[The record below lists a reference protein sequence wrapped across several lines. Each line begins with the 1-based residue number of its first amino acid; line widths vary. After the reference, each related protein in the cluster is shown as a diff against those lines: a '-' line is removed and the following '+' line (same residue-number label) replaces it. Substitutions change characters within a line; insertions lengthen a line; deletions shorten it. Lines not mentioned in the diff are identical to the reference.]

1 MSIQSFLFLFIL
13 SLPLHLFAQKQPVI
27 VKNGVPQFSIILS
40 AKPADVEEKAALLLQ
55 SAIQKMSGSKL
66 EIVKADQPNIQHA
79 IYIMPS
85 KFPQQLNTHFTAEF
99 ESKRLQLLEDAFLIS
114 SQEDN
119 ILILSGGKKGA
130 IYGVVHLLEKYL
142 GCRMY
147 APNVELIPKKTTIT
161 LPVLCELDKPVNT
174 IRIVNG
180 DLTQKHEDYRN
191 WNRLNDH
198 NEEFAKG
205 YYVHTFNR
213 LVPWE
218 TYFEKH
224 PEYFALMGNK
234 RIIDQLC
241 LTNPDVFELTINK
254 LKEEMAIQP
263 DRKLWSVSQGDNF
276 SYCQCNQCAKI
287 IAEEGSA
294 AGPIVHFVNRVAA
307 QFPEKM
313 ISTLAY
319 QYSRKAPKK
328 IKPADNVQIML
339 CTIELNRSRA
349 IENDSLSVSFLK
361 DITDWGKISKNIY
374 LWDYTVNFS
383 HHISP
388 FPNLHTLQKNI
399 QFFTKN
405 KVNAHFQ
412 QTNASLGH
420 EFSEL
425 KAYLIARLLWNPSIN
440 VDSVMTDF
448 LNGYYGPAG
457 VYIQQYITQLTKEI
471 QKTGEWLDI
480 YGHPVAHAKTF
491 LSHENVMQY
500 NQYFDAAEK
509 AVNKDALLLQRVKL
523 CRLPIQ
529 YAMMEIGKSDMFG
542 SRGFYNENK
551 EKFILKPVMQQMIE
565 DFYTVSKLSE
575 VKNVNEA
582 GLTPLAYYQ
591 ATKRFI
597 DVQVEGNY
605 AFRKK
610 ANATP
615 MPSIKYSQAD
625 LSVLTNGVQG
635 ANDFKAHWLGWEAQ
649 DFELV
654 LDLQIAKPYQ
664 SIQVSSL
671 YDPKSWI
678 LHPQSVTC
686 LVSEDGISYR
696 LIETQTIEGEQRK
709 ENLTHHFLFDKSL
722 GSFRYVKLDIKGTQ
736 KLFNWHPSAGG
747 GSWVFIDEIV
757 VR

>member
-1 MSIQSFLFLFIL
+1 MNIKPSVFLFFLI
-13 SLPLHLFAQKQPVI
+13 LPLQFFAQQQPVI
-27 VKNGVPQFSIILS
+27 VKNGVPQFKIVLS
-40 AKPADVEEKAALLLQ
+40 ANPTDAEEKAAIIFQ
-55 SAIQKMSGSKL
+55 SAIQKMAGCRMDILKTD
-66 EIVKADQPNIQHA
+66 EPNIQRA
-79 IYIMPS
+79 IYIMPT
-85 KFPQQLNTHFTAEF
+85 KVPAYLNPHFTPEFETKKQQLI
-99 ESKRLQLLEDAFLIS
+99 KDAYLIS
-114 SQEDN
+114 SQKDN
-119 ILILSGGKKGA
+119 LLILSGGNKGTIYA
-130 IYGVVHLLEKYL
+130 IVQILEKYL

-147 APNVELIPKKTTIT
+147 APNVELMPKKSTIS
-161 LPVLCELDKPVNT
+161 LPVFCALDQPVNA

-180 DLTQKHEDYRN
+180 DLTQQHETYRN
-191 WNRLNDH
+191 WHRLNDH

-205 YYVHTFNR
+205 YFVHTFNR

-218 TYFEKH
+218 THFEQH
-224 PEYFALMGNK
+224 PDYFALMGGK

-241 LTNPDVFELTINK
+241 LTNPAVFDLTVK
-254 LKEEMAIQP
+254 ALMAEMVKQP
-263 DRKLWSVSQGDNF
+263 ERKLWSVSQGDNF

-287 IAEEGSA
+287 IADEGSA
-294 AGPIVHFVNRVAA
+294 AGPIIHFVNKVAA
-307 QFPEKM
+307 QFPDKM

-319 QYSRKAPKK
+319 QYSRKAPKH

-361 DITDWGKISKNIY
+361 DITDWGRISQNIF

-405 KVNAHFQ
+405 RVNAHFQ

-425 KAYLIARLLWNPSIN
+425 KAYLISRLLWNPSVN
-440 VDSVMTDF
+440 ADSVMTDF
-448 LNGYYGPAG
+448 LNGYYGAAG
-457 VYIQQYITQLTKEI
+457 VHIKKYINHLTTEI

-491 LSHENVMQY
+491 LSSENMARY

-509 AVNKDALLLQRVKL
+509 AVKKSPLFLQRVKL

-529 YAMMEIGKSDMFG
+529 YAIMEIGKSEMFG
-542 SRGFYNENK
+542 ARGFYNEENA
-551 EKFILKPVMQQMIE
+551 KFILKPNMKQVV
-565 DFYTVSKLSE
+565 DNFYTVSKISE

-582 GLTPLAYYQ
+582 GLTPLEYYQ

-597 DVQVEGNY
+597 DVQVEGNF
-605 AFRKK
+605 AFRKNVT
-610 ANATP
+610 AVPASSP
-615 MPSIKYSQAD
+615 KYSNAD

-635 ANDFKAHWLGWEAQ
+635 ASDYKAHWLGWEAK
-649 DFELV
+649 DVELV
-654 LDLQIAKPYQ
+654 LDLQTVQSYQ
-664 SIQVSSL
+664 SIQISSL

-678 LHPQSVTC
+678 LHPKSVSC
-686 LVSEDGISYR
+686 LVSEDGINYR
-696 LIETQTIEGEQRK
+696 LINTLIIEGEQRK
-709 ENLTHHFLFDKSL
+709 ETVTHNFVFNQQL
-722 GSFRYVKLDIKGTQ
+722 GKFRYVKFDIKGTK

>member
-1 MSIQSFLFLFIL
+1 MAIKQYVFLIFLSI
-13 SLPLHLFAQKQPVI
+13 PLQFFAQKQPII
-27 VKNGVPQFSIILS
+27 VKNGQPLFKIVLS
-40 AKPADVEEKAALLLQ
+40 ANPTDVEEKAALLLQ
-55 SAIQKMSGSKL
+55 STVQKMAGCQM
-66 EIVKADQPNIQHA
+66 EIIKTDEPSVQRA

-85 KFPQQLNTHFTAEF
+85 KFSASLNQHFTPSFETKRQQLI
-99 ESKRLQLLEDAFLIS
+99 KDAYLIS
-114 SQEDN
+114 SQPDN
-119 ILILSGGKKGA
+119 LLIISGGNKGA
-130 IYGVVHLLEKYL
+130 IYAIVQLLEKYL

-147 APNVELIPKKTTIT
+147 MPNEIVTPQKSTII
-161 LPVLCELDKPVNT
+161 LPVFCELDKPVNS

-180 DLTQKHEDYRN
+180 ALTQQHEMYRN
-191 WNRLNDH
+191 WHRLNDH

-205 YYVHTFNR
+205 YFVHTFNR

-218 TYFEKH
+218 THFEQH
-224 PEYFALMGNK
+224 PEYFALMGGK

-241 LTNPDVFELTINK
+241 LTNPAVFDLTVNV
-254 LKEEMAIQP
+254 LKAEMAKQP

-287 IAEEGSA
+287 IEAESA
-294 AGPIVHFVNRVAA
+294 ASGPIIHFVNRVAA
-307 QFPEKM
+307 QFPDKM

-361 DITDWGKISKNIY
+361 DITDWGRISQNIF

-405 KVNAHFQ
+405 SVNAHFQ
-412 QTNASLGH
+412 QTNASIGH

-425 KAYLIARLLWNPSIN
+425 KAYLIARLLWNPSVN

-457 VYIQQYITQLTKEI
+457 VYIQEYITQLTKEI

-491 LSHENVMQY
+491 LSVENVAQY
-500 NQYFDAAEK
+500 NQFFDAAEK

-551 EKFILKPVMQQMIE
+551 EKFILKPAMQQMIE
-565 DFYTVSKLSE
+565 DFYTVSKQSE

-582 GLTPLAYYQ
+582 GLTPLEYYQ

-597 DVQVEGNY
+597 DVQVEGNA

-625 LSVLTNGVQG
+625 LSILTNGVQG
-635 ANDFKAHWLGWEAQ
+635 ASDFKAHWLGWEAQ

-654 LDLQIAKPYQ
+654 LDLQTAKPYQ

-678 LHPQSVTC
+678 MHPKSVTC

-696 LIETQTIEGEQRK
+696 LIETQTIDGEQRN
-709 ENLTHHFLFDKSL
+709 ENLTHNFLFNKSL
-722 GSFRYVKLDIKGTQ
+722 GSFRYVKFDIKGTQ

-747 GSWVFIDEIV
+747 GSWVFLDEIV

>member
-1 MSIQSFLFLFIL
+1 MSIQLFLFLSVL
-13 SLPLHLFAQKQPVI
+13 NLPLQLFAQKQPTI
-27 VKNGVPQFSIILS
+27 VKDGAPQFSIVLS
-40 AKPADVEEKAALLLQ
+40 VKPADVEEKAALLLQ

-85 KFPQQLNTHFTAEF
+85 KLPQQLNTHFTAEF

-130 IYGVVHLLEKYL
+130 IYGVVHMLEKYL

-205 YYVHTFNR
+205 FYVHTFNR

-565 DFYTVSKLSE
+565 DFYTVSKHSE

-649 DFELV
+649 NFELV
-654 LDLQIAKPYQ
+654 LDLQTAKPYQ

-678 LHPQSVTC
+678 MHPKSVTC

-696 LIETQTIEGEQRK
+696 LIETQTIDGEQRK
-709 ENLTHHFLFDKSL
+709 ENLTHHFLFNKTL

>member
-1 MSIQSFLFLFIL
+1 MNIKQYPFLFFL
-13 SLPLHLFAQKQPVI
+13 SLPLHFFAQQQPLI
-27 VKNGVPQFSIILS
+27 VKNSVPQFKIVLS
-40 AKPADVEEKAALLLQ
+40 ANPTDAEEKAAIIFQ
-55 SAIQKMSGSKL
+55 SAIQKMAGCQMDILKTDES
-66 EIVKADQPNIQHA
+66 NIQRA

-85 KFPQQLNTHFTAEF
+85 KFPSFLNQHFTPEFEIKKQQLI
-99 ESKRLQLLEDAFLIS
+99 KDAYLIS
-114 SQEDN
+114 SQKDN
-119 ILILSGGKKGA
+119 LLILSGGNKGA
-130 IYGVVHLLEKYL
+130 IYAIVQILEKYL

-147 APNVELIPKKTTIT
+147 APNVELMPKKTTIS
-161 LPVLCELDKPVNT
+161 LPVFCAMDKPVNG

-180 DLTQKHEDYRN
+180 DLTQQHETYRN
-191 WNRLNDH
+191 WQRLNDH

-205 YYVHTFNR
+205 YYVHTFNH

-224 PEYFALMGNK
+224 PEYFALMGGK

-241 LTNPDVFELTINK
+241 LTNPDVFDLTINK
-254 LKEEMAIQP
+254 LKEEMAKQP

-319 QYSRKAPKK
+319 QYSRKAPKT

-405 KVNAHFQ
+405 QVNAHFQ

-457 VYIQQYITQLTKEI
+457 VYIQEYITQLTQEI

-491 LSHENVMQY
+491 LSVDNVAQY

-509 AVNKDALLLQRVKL
+509 SVNKDALLLQRVKL

-542 SRGFYNENK
+542 ARGFYNEENI
-551 EKFILKPVMQQMIE
+551 KFILKPNMQQVVE
-565 DFYTVSKLSE
+565 DFYTVSKISE

-582 GLTPLAYYQ
+582 GLTPLEYYQ

-597 DVQVEGNY
+597 DVQVEGNF

-610 ANATP
+610 VTAVPASSP
-615 MPSIKYSQAD
+615 KYSNAD

-635 ANDFKAHWLGWEAQ
+635 ASDFKAHWLGWEAK
-649 DFELV
+649 DVELI
-654 LDLQIAKPYQ
+654 LDLQTAKSYQ
-664 SIQVSSL
+664 SIQISSL
-671 YDPKSWI
+671 YDSKSWI
-678 LHPQSVTC
+678 LHPKSVSC
-686 LVSEDGISYR
+686 LVSEDGINYR
-696 LIETQTIEGEQRK
+696 LLNTLSIEGEQRK
-709 ENLTHHFLFDKSL
+709 ETVTHNFVFNQQL
-722 GSFRYVKLDIKGTQ
+722 GNFRYVKFDIKGTK

>member
-1 MSIQSFLFLFIL
+1 MVIKQYVFLFLL
-13 SLPLHLFAQKQPVI
+13 SLPLQFFAQNQSVI
-27 VKNGVPQFSIILS
+27 IKNGLPQFKIVLS
-40 AKPADVEEKAALLLQ
+40 TKYTDAEETAALLLQ
-55 SAIQKMSGSKL
+55 STLQKMGGGQMDILKT
-66 EIVKADQPNIQHA
+66 DDPNVQRA
-79 IYIMPS
+79 VYIMPLKLS
-85 KFPQQLNTHFTAEF
+85 ANLNQHVTAEF
-99 ESKRLQLLEDAFLIS
+99 ESKRQQLIKDAYLIS
-114 SQEDN
+114 SRPDN
-119 ILILSGGKKGA
+119 VLILSGGNKGA
-130 IYGVVHLLEKYL
+130 IYAIVQILEKYL

-147 APNVELIPKKTTIT
+147 VPNETVIPKKSTIV
-161 LPVLCELDKPVNT
+161 LPIFCELDIPVNG

-180 DLTQKHEDYRN
+180 ALTQQHETYRN
-191 WNRLNDH
+191 WHRLNDH

-205 YYVHTFNR
+205 YFVHTFNR

-218 TYFEKH
+218 THFEQH
-224 PEYFALMGNK
+224 PDYFALMGGK

-241 LTNPDVFELTINK
+241 LTNPAVFDLTVK
-254 LKEEMAIQP
+254 ALKAEMAKQP
-263 DRKLWSVSQGDNF
+263 ERKLWSVSQGDNF
-276 SYCQCNQCAKI
+276 SYCQCNECAKI
-287 IAEEGSA
+287 ITDEGA
-294 AGPIVHFVNRVAA
+294 ASGPIIHFVNKVAA
-307 QFPEKM
+307 EFPDKM

-328 IKPADNVQIML
+328 VKPASNVQIML

-361 DITDWGKISKNIY
+361 DITDWGKISQNIF

-405 KVNAHFQ
+405 SVNAHFQ

-425 KAYLIARLLWNPSIN
+425 KAYLIARLLWNPSVN
-440 VDSVMTDF
+440 ADSVMTDF
-448 LNGYYGPAG
+448 LNGYYGAAG
-457 VYIQQYITQLTKEI
+457 TYIQKYINHLTTEI

-491 LSHENVMQY
+491 LSSENMARY

-509 AVNKDALLLQRVKL
+509 AVKKSPLFLQRVKL

-529 YAMMEIGKSDMFG
+529 YAIMEIGKNEMFG
-542 SRGFYNENK
+542 ARGFYNEENA
-551 EKFILKPVMQQMIE
+551 KFILKPNMQKVV
-565 DFYTVSKLSE
+565 DNFYTVSKISE

-582 GLTPLAYYQ
+582 GLTPLEYYQ

-610 ANATP
+610 VTAVPASSP
-615 MPSIKYSQAD
+615 KYSNAD

-635 ANDFKAHWLGWEAQ
+635 ASDYKAHWLGWEAK
-649 DFELV
+649 DVELI
-654 LDLQIAKPYQ
+654 LDLQSVQSYQ
-664 SIQVSSL
+664 SIQISSL

-678 LHPQSVTC
+678 LHPKSVAC
-686 LVSEDGISYR
+686 LVSEDGINYR
-696 LIETQTIEGEQRK
+696 LINTLTIEGEQRK
-709 ENLTHHFLFDKSL
+709 ETVTHNFVFNQQL
-722 GSFRYVKLDIKGTQ
+722 GNFRYVKFDIKGTK

>member
-1 MSIQSFLFLFIL
+1 
-13 SLPLHLFAQKQPVI
+13 
-27 VKNGVPQFSIILS
+27 
-40 AKPADVEEKAALLLQ
+40 
-55 SAIQKMSGSKL
+55 
-66 EIVKADQPNIQHA
+66 
-79 IYIMPS
+79 
-85 KFPQQLNTHFTAEF
+85 
-99 ESKRLQLLEDAFLIS
+99 
-114 SQEDN
+114 
-119 ILILSGGKKGA
+119 
-130 IYGVVHLLEKYL
+130 
-142 GCRMY
+142 
-147 APNVELIPKKTTIT
+147 

-205 YYVHTFNR
+205 FYVHTFNR

-565 DFYTVSKLSE
+565 DFYTVSKHSE

-597 DVQVEGNY
+597 DVQVEGNF

-654 LDLQIAKPYQ
+654 LDLQTAKHYQ
-664 SIQVSSL
+664 SVQVSSL

-678 LHPQSVTC
+678 MHPKSVTC

-696 LIETQTIEGEQRK
+696 LIETQTIDGEQRK

>member
-1 MSIQSFLFLFIL
+1 MN
-13 SLPLHLFAQKQPVI
+13 LPLQLFAQKQPTI
-27 VKNGVPQFSIILS
+27 VKDGAPQFSIVLS
-40 AKPADVEEKAALLLQ
+40 VKPADVEEKAALLLQ

-161 LPVLCELDKPVNT
+161 LPVLSELDTPVNT

-654 LDLQIAKPYQ
+654 LDLQTAKPYQ

-678 LHPQSVTC
+678 MHPQSVTC